1 WATLQGVAGLPVSG
15 RDALF
20 SRALADELGAQAGQ
34 GLTIRIARPT
44 DVPLSTLQGRRELPG
59 ERLSANVARVLAPE
73 SLSEFAL
80 APTQGSVLAVFVP
93 MPRLQR
99 DLELGDRV
107 NTLLLKLDPRIGADQ
122 RAAAAVHTW
131 LASVATIDDL

>member
-1 WATLQGVAGLPVSG
+1 ERFASLHGVAGLTVSG
-15 RDALF
+15 RHALI

-44 DVPLSTLQGRRELPG
+44 DVPLSTLQGRRELTG
-59 ERLSANVARVLAPE
+59 ERLRVNVARVLAPE

-93 MPRLQR
+93 MTRLPR
-99 DLELGDRV
+99 
-107 NTLLLKLDPRIGADQ
+107 DP
-122 RAAAAVHTW
+122 
-131 LASVATIDDL
+131 